1 MPLLARSQGFGCA
14 PTAIRQSA
22 PAPWLRRRRAARA
35 AVEISAFLVAAGL
48 TAWSAVLAKQSGGV
62 HALAESVVVHVG
74 VGDQPAPVP
83 ASLSRSDAPTQAQL
97 PLNQDT
103 LEPRLPAQL
112 VPTSPMTATHDP
124 AIRWFNGRP
133 VRPAKIL
140 WMQVTAY
147 SPDAR
152 SCGSSADGLTATLHS
167 VETNNSQLVA
177 ADPRILKYG
186 SMVSVPGYASGQ
198 IVPVLDCGGAIKG
211 NRLDLLFP
219 TNAQAV
225 KWGRKPL
232 SVTVWEYADGKPAEN
247 PRKLR

>member
-1 MPLLARSQGFGCA
+1 MPSLARPSGYGCA
-14 PTAIRQSA
+14 QAANRDVA
-22 PAPWLRRRRAARA
+22 PAPWLRRRRVARA

-48 TAWSAVLAKQSGGV
+48 TAWSAVLAKQSGNI

-74 VGDQPAPVP
+74 VGDQPAPIP
-83 ASLSRSDAPTQAQL
+83 ASISHSPALTQAQP
-97 PLNQDT
+97 PLNQAT
-103 LEPRLPAQL
+103 SAS
-112 VPTSPMTATHDP
+112 PTTPKHDP

-133 VRPAKIL
+133 VRPAKTL

-177 ADPRILKYG
+177 ADPRVLKYG
-186 SMVSVPGYASGQ
+186 SMVSVPGYSSGQ